1 MGAKASKEKNA
12 GGPAAAAAAE
22 AAPAASEVPTV
33 PGSPLPAGA
42 VPRKRRVSVSAEVDQ
57 SSAPVVKKVVLKEQ
71 ATVDE
76 VSQLLKTDIYHN
88 LSSS

>member
-1 MGAKASKEKNA
+1 MGAKASKEKKA
-12 GGPAAAAAAE
+12 GAPAAAAAATT

-76 VSQLLKTDIYHN
+76 VSQSMSLPYV
-88 LSSS
+88 